1 VQTKIVLWR
10 QCYKQLVV
18 CFERHSSSRPI
29 EYYHQQQ
36 QSSIYTT
43 RSACAYFPVDKTN
56 PAANVRALFVMM
68 SNAAAEDET
77 INNMEEEDDDDCK
90 VDNENSDN
98 DDNVDNNDS
107 AENDN
112 ITTNENDESFDLN
125 EESWQRQLA
134 QWEAEEESWQQ
145 LDARWETRTEWI
157 MENLAK
163 VEAKVKEHDE
173 SLRKKVSTWKAKEKE
188 AGRTLEQLETEYQQA
203 VARGDIATACTILEK
218 SNQLKKAQVEAI
230 EGNRKE
236 IMNDLQAR
244 LEEDDSLLPA
254 FEKYFKTSTKLS

>member
-1 VQTKIVLWR
+1 M
-10 QCYKQLVV
+10 
-18 CFERHSSSRPI
+18 
-29 EYYHQQQ
+29 
-36 QSSIYTT
+36 
-43 RSACAYFPVDKTN
+43 
-56 PAANVRALFVMM
+56 RALFFTM
-68 SNAAAEDET
+68 SDATAEDET
-77 INNMEEEDDDDCK
+77 LNNMEEEDDYDDCK
-90 VDNENSDN
+90 VVNENSDN
-98 DDNVDNNDS
+98 DDNADNTDS
-107 AENDN
+107 ADNDN
-112 ITTNENDESFDLN
+112 ITSNENDESFDLN

-145 LDARWETRTEWI
+145 LDARWETKTEWI

-163 VEAKVKEHDE
+163 VEARVKEHDE
-173 SLRKKVSTWKAKEKE
+173 SLQKKVSSWKAKEKE

-230 EGNRKE
+230 EGNRVE

-244 LEEDDSLLPA
+244 LQEEDDFLLPA